1 MVLNNPPFKFFY
13 SMSDSQSKNRI
24 QTVTNTVAELY
35 NTYPFPPEPLTD
47 EPPPGY
53 NWRWSWNAA
62 YNFCAG
68 KLSDRTAVRILDAG
82 CGTGCSTEYLVALNP
97 GAEITAI
104 DISPGA
110 LAVAKERCQRS
121 VNGGAT
127 FKHLSLFDADQL
139 EGEFDLINSVG
150 VLHHTADPAR
160 GLKALADKLAP
171 GGIMHIFVYGE
182 LGRQEITMMQEAIA
196 LLQGDQR
203 GDFKDGVAIGRQI
216 FASLPESNRLRKR
229 EEERWSLENGRD
241 ECFADMYV
249 HPQEI
254 DFNVRTLF
262 EWIDGSGLAF
272 VGFSNPSVWSLEN
285 LVSQNSE
292 ILDRAAQLSERDRY
306 RLTELLNPS
315 AMTHFEF
322 FLSKGK
328 LNPPNWQD
336 DDVLSAAK
344 ATRSS
349 CMDGWPSPTLFNF
362 EYQVIKLSDAMLAFL
377 TAADGT
383 KTISELTESTGITLD
398 EVRDLQLKQ
407 MVWLK

>member
-1 MVLNNPPFKFFY
+1 
-13 SMSDSQSKNRI
+13 MSDSSQTARI
-24 QTVTNTVAELY
+24 QAVTDTVADLY

-47 EPPPGY
+47 EAPPGY
-53 NWRWSWNAA
+53 NWRWSWSAA

-68 KLSDRTAVRILDAG
+68 KLSDRPSLRILDAG

-110 LAVAKERCQRS
+110 LEVAKERCQRS

-182 LGRQEITMMQEAIA
+182 LGRWEITLMQEAIA
-196 LLQGDQR
+196 LLQGDKR

-216 FASLPESNRLRKR
+216 FAALPETNRLRKR

-262 EWIDGSGLAF
+262 DWIDGSGLDF
-272 VGFSNPSVWSLEN
+272 VGFSNPSIWSLET
-285 LVSQNSE
+285 LVSQNPE
-292 ILDRAAQLSERDRY
+292 ILDRAAGLNERDRY
-306 RLTELLNPS
+306 RLIELLNPS

-328 LNPPNWQD
+328 LPSPNWQD
-336 DDVLSAAK
+336 DSVLNAAK

-349 CMDGWPSPTLFNF
+349 CMDGWPSPTVFNF
-362 EYQVIKLSDAMLAFL
+362 EYQVVKLSEAAVAFL
-377 TAADGT
+377 TAADGEQ
-383 KTISELTESTGITLD
+383 TIANLVQSTGITLE
-398 EVRDLQLKQ
+398 EVRDLQAKQ
-407 MVWLK
+407 LVWLG